1 MRRCRVILLWA
12 LFAIYS
18 HLTAEPG
25 SPFRLRL
32 VVDQGAF
39 IRTGS
44 AWRLIAGQFASLGA
58 IGFAMAVFTVSINR
72 HSSPPAPT
80 PDQVIAYS
88 VAGCMVLI
96 GVAGFWRSTRLGL
109 RIGPGDEV
117 TVRGVARTK
126 TVQVSHVTECG
137 FGSTSYGR
145 CLYMVDKEGRSHFVL
160 GVSHRPR
167 QDPPSRAAAALDRIR
182 GSIPASSD
190 WATDPLPELAVVE
203 WTTSSDRPAGSVVS
217 PPMIARLIL
226 WTLQSLLGASAVI
239 LVVFAGFQAGVPH
252 TFPWVLVVAVALLL
266 LFGLGPVVVIAVV
279 AARGPRFGVAIGDT
293 SISVIVRRQWQTM
306 DLREMVGIGTKRTA
320 HAVGPFC
327 LPRTLTSLVLVD
339 GAGHRMELA
348 FILLRGDLVNAIRQ
362 HTGSNVKITPSAA
375 GILTAVPKQ

>member
-1 MRRCRVILLWA
+1 VADR
-12 LFAIYS
+12 
-18 HLTAEPG
+18 
-25 SPFRLRL
+25 
-32 VVDQGAF
+32 GAS

-126 TVQVSHVTECG
+126 TVKVSHVTECG

-145 CLYMVDKEGRSHFVL
+145 CLYMIDEEGRSHFVL
-160 GVSHRPR
+160 GVSHPPR
-167 QDPPSRAAAALDRIR
+167 QDPPSRAAAALDQIR
-182 GSIPASSD
+182 VSIPANND
-190 WATDPLPELAVVE
+190 WATDPLPELAAIGA
-203 WTTSSDRPAGSVVS
+203 TTSADRPAGSVLS
-217 PPMIARLIL
+217 PPMVARLIL
-226 WTLQSLLGASAVI
+226 WTVPSLLGASAVI
-239 LVVFAGFQAGVPH
+239 LVVFAGFQAAVPH
-252 TFPWVLVVAVALLL
+252 TFPWVLVVAVALFL

-279 AARGPRFGVAIGDT
+279 ATRGGRFAIAMGDV
-293 SISVIVRRQWQTM
+293 SMSVIVKRRWQTM
-306 DLREMVGIGTKRTA
+306 DPRELVGIGTSRTA
-320 HAVGPFC
+320 HASGPLC
-327 LPRTLTSLVLVD
+327 YPRTLTSLVLVD
-339 GAGHRMELA
+339 QAGQRMQLA
-348 FILLRGDLVNAIRQ
+348 ALLLREGVVECIRQ
-362 HTGSNVKITPSAA
+362 HLGDNVIVTPSAA
-375 GILTAVPKQ
+375 RILMAASEQ